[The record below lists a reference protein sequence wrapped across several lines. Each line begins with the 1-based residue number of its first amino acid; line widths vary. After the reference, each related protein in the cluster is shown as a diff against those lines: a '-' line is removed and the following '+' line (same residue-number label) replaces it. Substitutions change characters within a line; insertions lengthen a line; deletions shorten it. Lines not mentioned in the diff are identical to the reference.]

1 MKLIGH
7 RGARGEAPENTLSG
21 FRYLRELGVHAVEL
35 DIQVSADGELVVI
48 HDGFLERSTLASGQ
62 VSTYTAAQ
70 LQTVD
75 ASHRAFPDWP
85 ETDSVPTLRA
95 VMEVL
100 RDFEHIQFEVKARS
114 EEDSRLV
121 AEKFP
126 PLWREFGFG
135 ERAFSTSFNPR
146 YLQLLKDSA
155 PEIPR
160 GFLFEKDFAGDA
172 IASAL
177 ALGCRSI
184 GPHQER
190 CTRALIESAHA
201 SGLQVSTWTVNTAA
215 RMRELARDGA
225 DSLITDLPSLALS
238 EAADLFDRQYP

>member
-7 RGARGEAPENTLSG
+7 RGARGEAPENTLGG
-21 FRYLRELGVHAVEL
+21 FRYLRQLGVSAVEL

-48 HDGFLERSTLASGQ
+48 HDGFLERSTLASGK
-62 VSTYTAAQ
+62 VSEHTAAE
-70 LQTVD
+70 LWRLD

-85 ETDSVPTLRA
+85 ETEGVPRLRA

-100 RDFEHIQFEVKARS
+100 KDFDHIQFEVKAAS
-114 EEDSRLV
+114 EEESRLV

-135 ERAFSTSFNPR
+135 TRAFSTSFNPR
-146 YLQLLKDSA
+146 YLQLLRESA
-155 PEIPR
+155 AEIPR
-160 GFLFEKDFAGDA
+160 GFLFEKDFSGDA
-172 IASAL
+172 VAIAL
-177 ALGCRSI
+177 ALGCQSI

-190 CTRALIESAHA
+190 CTAALIANAHA
-201 SGLQVSTWTVNTAA
+201 AGLQVSTWTVNSVD

-225 DSLITDLPSLALS
+225 DSIITDFPTLALA
-238 EAADLFDRQYP
+238 EAADLYETTPC

>member
-7 RGARGEAPENTLSG
+7 RGARGEAPENTLGG
-21 FRYLRELGVHAVEL
+21 FRYLRGLGVLAVEL

-48 HDGFLERSTLASGQ
+48 HDSFLERSTLASGQ
-62 VSTYTAAQ
+62 VHELGSAE
-70 LQTVD
+70 LQRVD
-75 ASHRAFPDWP
+75 ASHRSFPDWP
-85 ETDSVPTLRA
+85 ETEGVPTLRA

-100 RDFEHIQFEVKARS
+100 HDFEHIQFEVKARS
-114 EEDSRLV
+114 EEHSRLV

-146 YLQLLKDSA
+146 YLQLLRESA
-155 PEIPR
+155 DEIPR
-160 GFLFEKDFAGDA
+160 GFLFEKDFPGDPV
-172 IASAL
+172 ASAL

-190 CTRALIESAHA
+190 CTAALIHEAHSA
-201 SGLQVSTWTVNTAA
+201 GLLVSTWTVNTEE
-215 RMRELARDGA
+215 RMRELLRDGA
-225 DSLITDLPSLALS
+225 DSLITDFPRLALS
-238 EAADLFDRQYP
+238 QASDIFA

>member
-21 FRYLRELGVHAVEL
+21 FRYLRDMGVLAVEL

-48 HDGFLERSTLASGQ
+48 HDGFLERSTLATGQ
-62 VSTYTAAQ
+62 VHELSVAE
-70 LQTVD
+70 LQRVD

-85 ETDSVPTLRA
+85 ETEGVPTLRE

-100 RDFEHIQFEVKARS
+100 RSFEHVQFEVKART
-114 EEDSRLV
+114 EEHSRLV

-135 ERAFSTSFNPR
+135 TRAFSTSFNPR
-146 YLQLLKDSA
+146 YLQLLKEAA
-155 PEIPR
+155 PDIPR
-160 GFLFEKDFAGDA
+160 GFLFEKDFSGDPVTT
-172 IASAL
+172 AL
-177 ALGCRSI
+177 ALGCHSI

-190 CTRALIESAHA
+190 CTAALIDSAHA
-201 SGLQVSTWTVNTAA
+201 AGLIVSTWTVNTIE
-215 RMRELARDGA
+215 RMQELSRDGA
-225 DSLITDLPSLALS
+225 DSLITDFPTLALS
-238 EAADLFDRQYP
+238 QAHELFA

>member
-7 RGARGEAPENTLSG
+7 RGARGEAPENTLGG
-21 FRYLRELGVHAVEL
+21 FRYLRDLDVLAVEL
-35 DIQVSADGELVVI
+35 DIQVSADKELVVI
-48 HDGFLERSTLASGQ
+48 HDSFLERSTLASGQ
-62 VSTYTAAQ
+62 ISAYTVAQ
-70 LQTVD
+70 LQDVD
-75 ASHRAFPDWP
+75 AAHRTFPAWP
-85 ETDSVPTLRA
+85 ETEAVPTLRA

-100 RDFEHIQFEVKARS
+100 RDFEHIQFEVKART

-126 PLWREFGFG
+126 VLWREFGFG

-172 IASAL
+172 IATAL
-177 ALGCRSI
+177 ALGCHSI

-190 CTRALIESAHA
+190 CTAELISQAHA
-201 SGLQVSTWTVNTAA
+201 AGLKVSTWTVNTVE
-215 RMRELARDGA
+215 RMQELARDGA
-225 DSLITDLPSLALS
+225 DSLITDLPSLALA
-238 EAADLFDRQYP
+238 EAGSLFS

>member
-7 RGARGEAPENTLSG
+7 RGARGEAPENTLGG
-21 FRYLRELGVHAVEL
+21 FRYLRDLGVLAVEL
-35 DIQVSADGELVVI
+35 DIQVSADKELVVI
-48 HDGFLERSTLASGQ
+48 HDSFLERSTLASGQ
-62 VSTYTAAQ
+62 IGEYTVAQ
-70 LQTVD
+70 LQAVD
-75 ASHRAFPDWP
+75 ATHRAFPAWP
-85 ETDSVPTLRA
+85 QTEGVPTLRA

-100 RDFEHIQFEVKARS
+100 HDFQHIQFEVKART

-126 PLWREFGFG
+126 ALWREFGFG
-135 ERAFSTSFNPR
+135 ERAYSTSFNPR

-172 IASAL
+172 IATAL

-190 CTRALIESAHA
+190 CTAELIGQAHSA
-201 SGLQVSTWTVNTAA
+201 GLKVSTWTVNTVE
-215 RMRELARDGA
+215 RMQELARDGA
-225 DSLITDLPSLALS
+225 DSLITDLPSLALTKAGS
-238 EAADLFDRQYP
+238 LFS

>member
-7 RGARGEAPENTLSG
+7 RGARGEAPENTLGG
-21 FRYLRELGVHAVEL
+21 FRYLRDLGVLAVEL
-35 DIQVSADGELVVI
+35 DIQVSADKELVVI
-48 HDGFLERSTLASGQ
+48 HDSFLERSTLASGQ
-62 VSTYTAAQ
+62 ISAYTVAQ
-70 LQTVD
+70 LQDVD
-75 ASHRAFPDWP
+75 AAHRAFPAWP
-85 ETDSVPTLRA
+85 ETEGVPTLRA

-100 RDFEHIQFEVKARS
+100 LDFQHIQFEVKART

-126 PLWREFGFG
+126 VLWREFGFG

-146 YLQLLKDSA
+146 YLQLLKDNA

-172 IASAL
+172 IATAL
-177 ALGCRSI
+177 ALGCHSI

-190 CTRALIESAHA
+190 CTAELISRAHTA
-201 SGLQVSTWTVNTAA
+201 GLKVSTWTVNTLE
-215 RMRELARDGA
+215 RMQELARDGA
-225 DSLITDLPSLALS
+225 DSLITDLPSLALA
-238 EAADLFDRQYP
+238 EAGSLFS